1 MIERVIKYSV
11 FADDYVYHT
20 TTKTYT
26 EDEFME
32 LVCKPHEAE
41 YKVKTIYGED
51 LKEEYEEACRLLNLD
66 PEYLLVNDRSTWID
80 RYEAF
85 DLLWREENLTY

>member
-1 MIERVIKYSV
+1 MIEKVIKYSV

-26 EDEFME
+26 EDEFMQ

-51 LKEEYEEACRLLNLD
+51 LKEEFEIACELLNKD
-66 PEYLLVNDRSTWID
+66 PEYLVQHDRGTWID

-85 DLLWREENLTY
+85 HLLWNTENLNY